1 MTYKFKMQGLSC
13 ANCAQKI
20 ETRLNNLNQVKVT
33 VNFAQAQL
41 TIDTDQVMEPNLIQ
55 SLEKN
60 VQEVEQGVKLVPLF
74 ELEEESNLDLDEN
87 NNSKSV
93 LDSEG
98 WRILITIPLF
108 ILGFFLTNHISSE
121 WLLVGYFGLTY
132 LFIGQNV
139 LKTTWNKIKNKDWLE
154 ENFLMTIATLG
165 AFAIGEYPEA
175 VAVMLFYS
183 IGEWFQDRA
192 VEQSRQSIQSLMA
205 IRPDFAR
212 IQQTDGSLSKID
224 PRELVEGQEFVVAV
238 GDKVPLDG
246 QIINGQSQVDHS
258 AITGESLPQSLKEGD
273 TLYSGSINLS
283 SQLTAK
289 VTKTFK
295 DSTVSQIIDLVE
307 NASSKKAPTEKFIT
321 RFARIYTPV
330 VVGLAVLLAVLP
342 PIFFSDISLSTSFYR
357 ALQFLVISCPCALV
371 VSVPMSFYGGIGAA
385 AREGIMVK
393 GGNFLE
399 TLTKVK
405 TLVLDK
411 TGTITQGNFAIDQ
424 VESLHLSDE
433 KFLEMLAHLESQ
445 SHHPIALSIQEAYG
459 QTLDPDR
466 VQEVET
472 ISGKGLKGIVDGKT
486 LLAGNKDLMDQFTI
500 EVPELKTA
508 ATVVYLSIN
517 QEYQGYVLIKDQIKP
532 DSQSALKEL
541 HQLGISST
549 ILLSG
554 DNQATV
560 DEIAQLVG
568 IDQAKGNLL
577 PQEKMAELET
587 IIESVNTQSSKNN
600 TSSVAFI
607 GDGINDAPAL
617 ARADIGIA
625 MGGMGSDAAIES
637 ADIVI
642 MNDSLAKL
650 PRAIKIARKALHIAR
665 QNIIFALGIK
675 ILFLILATIGYSSM
689 WMAIVADVG
698 VTILAVLNSLRTL
711 NQAK

>member
-20 ETRLNNLNQVKVT
+20 ETRLNNSDQVEAT
-33 VNFAQAQL
+33 VNFAQGQL
-41 TIDTDQVMEPNLIQ
+41 TIDTDQVMESNLIQ
-55 SLEKN
+55 SLEQN
-60 VQEVEQGVKLVPLF
+60 VQEVEQGIKLVPLF
-74 ELEEESNLDLDEN
+74 ELEEKSNLNLDKN
-87 NNSKSV
+87 KDSQGL

-108 ILGFFLTNHISSE
+108 ILGFFLTNYISSE

-165 AFAIGEYPEA
+165 AFVIGEYPEA

-192 VEQSRQSIQSLMA
+192 VNQSRQSIQSLMA

-212 IQQTDGSLSKID
+212 IQQTDGTLTKID
-224 PRELVEGQEFVVAV
+224 PRELVEGQEFIVAV

-246 QIINGQSQVDHS
+246 QIIQGQSQVDHS

-283 SQLTAK
+283 SQLKVK
-289 VTKTFK
+289 VTKTFQN
-295 DSTVSQIIDLVE
+295 STVSQIIDLVE
-307 NASSKKAPTEKFIT
+307 NASSKKAATEKFIT
-321 RFARIYTPV
+321 RFARVYTPV
-330 VVGLAVLLAVLP
+330 VVALAVLLATLP
-342 PIFFSDISLSTSFYR
+342 PIFFSDISWSTSFYR

-399 TLTKVK
+399 TLTKIK

-411 TGTITQGNFAIDQ
+411 TGTITQGNFAIDK
-424 VESLHLSDE
+424 VEALYLSKNE
-433 KFLEMLAHLESQ
+433 FLEALAHLESQ
-445 SHHPIALSIQEAYG
+445 SHHPIALSIQEAYN
-459 QTLDPDR
+459 QPLDPHR

-472 ISGKGLKGIVDGKT
+472 ITGKGLKGIVDGKS
-486 LLAGNKDLMDQFTI
+486 LLAGNKDLMDQFKI

-517 QEYQGYVLIKDQIKP
+517 QAYQGYVLIKDQIKP
-532 DSQSALKEL
+532 DSQSALTEL
-541 HQLGISST
+541 HQLGISSA

-568 IDQAKGNLL
+568 IDQAKGDLL
-577 PQEKMAELET
+577 PQEKMIELEK
-587 IIESVNTQSSKNN
+587 ILANVKQS
-600 TSSVAFI
+600 TSNKKSSNVAFI

-650 PRAIKIARKALHIAR
+650 PQAIKIAQKTLRIA
-665 QNIIFALGIK
+665 QENIAFALGIK
-675 ILFLILATIGYSSM
+675 VLFLSLAALGFSSM

-711 NQAK
+711 GKVK